1 MNLELINRKNA
12 ARYLI
17 DLTHMK
23 LLSECLAR
31 WKKWRPSDHLD
42 ELRRLYL
49 MYHPNHLGPTV
60 VEDPVFLL
68 RSIQNTQREVFPEI
82 NARQDISI
90 ARIMSIRNASH
101 HDGTVKSRTSSGASD
116 NHELNDEDVRYL
128 TDCCDYLIATICS
141 STAPVVQSP
150 VVQSPVVQSPVV
162 QSPVVQSPVVQ
173 SPVVQGLPQV
183 LSFYVLCDTS
193 TSMFGRGIDAVNR
206 SIKELHGQLL
216 EDPVISDKVRIAML
230 SFATDA
236 RVELPLSRPSD
247 IATMPTFSASGVT
260 NYSRV
265 FDLVGDEISRN
276 MATLRTTHRPLRPVV
291 FIVTDGSP
299 TDKKWLES
307 LDKLVDTSNPYVPNV
322 VVFPCGFDA
331 TELEKGFT
339 NLSRGLAPRIWSID
353 PNRLLEDAIREAI
366 SSVTKS
372 IVQTATGDGDT
383 LVISGS

>member
-1 MNLELINRKNA
+1 M
-12 ARYLI
+12 
-17 DLTHMK
+17 
-23 LLSECLAR
+23 
-31 WKKWRPSDHLD
+31 
-42 ELRRLYL
+42 
-49 MYHPNHLGPTV
+49 
-60 VEDPVFLL
+60 
-68 RSIQNTQREVFPEI
+68 
-82 NARQDISI
+82 
-90 ARIMSIRNASH
+90 
-101 HDGTVKSRTSSGASD
+101 
-116 NHELNDEDVRYL
+116 
-128 TDCCDYLIATICS
+128 
-141 STAPVVQSP
+141 
-150 VVQSPVVQSPVV
+150 QSPVV

-339 NLSRGLAPRIWSID
+339 NLTRGLAPRIWSID

>member
-49 MYHPNHLGPTV
+49 LYHPNHLGPTV

-82 NARQDISI
+82 NSRRDISI
-90 ARIMSIRNASH
+90 ARIMAIRNASH

-141 STAPVVQSP
+141 STAP

>member
-49 MYHPNHLGPTV
+49 LYHPNHLGPTV

-90 ARIMSIRNASH
+90 ARIMAIRNASH

-141 STAPVVQSP
+141 STAP

-331 TELEKGFT
+331 AELEKGFT

>member
-49 MYHPNHLGPTV
+49 LYHPNHLGPTV

-141 STAPVVQSP
+141 STA
-150 VVQSPVVQSPVV
+150 
-162 QSPVVQSPVVQ
+162 PVVQSPVVQ

-331 TELEKGFT
+331 AELEKGFT

>member
-49 MYHPNHLGPTV
+49 LYHPNHLGPTV

-82 NARQDISI
+82 NARRDISI

-141 STAPVVQSP
+141 STA
-150 VVQSPVVQSPVV
+150 
-162 QSPVVQSPVVQ
+162 PVVQSPVVQ

-339 NLSRGLAPRIWSID
+339 NLARGLAPRIWSID

>member
-49 MYHPNHLGPTV
+49 MYHPNQLGPTV

-82 NARQDISI
+82 NARRDISI
-90 ARIMSIRNASH
+90 ARIMAIRNASH
-101 HDGTVKSRTSSGASD
+101 HDGIVKSRPSIGASD

-141 STAPVVQSP
+141 STA
-150 VVQSPVVQSPVV
+150 
-162 QSPVVQSPVVQ
+162 PVVQSPVVQ